1 MCRLPRVPGAILSVE
16 DRLNISGNAVFSWNT
31 AGQRGGAIAVA
42 EPLNLSIV
50 GATFTSNW
58 IVKQYTTPSGGG
70 AVWLDSVGKEVDL
83 YLEDLV
89 FDNNSAILM
98 EARCFFP
105 HHPLGTPTFG
115 APPFTA
121 ILQVCLH
128 ATGIDDTWFRSN
140 LMIHKYQVPGM

>member
-89 FDNNSAILM
+89 FDNNSANTDGGALFLSTPSSGYTYIRGSTFHRNFAGMFTCNWDWRYMVSLK
-98 EARCFFP
+98 P
-105 HHPLGTPTFG
+105 HDP
-115 APPFTA
+115 
-121 ILQVCLH
+121 
-128 ATGIDDTWFRSN
+128 
-140 LMIHKYQVPGM
+140 